1 MDKEKRSKTKKRTKD
16 LLDKLD
22 RQFGKALKGSAK
34 KKTEGKQQSAQVN
47 SKAPILGDS
56 RATVPEQRQS
66 ESQSMLL
73 NRSDQENENDHSVV
87 GHQVIIRGRVV
98 VFNDKGTL
106 CSIPLHMQRDI
117 YRQTPHI
124 KGSEMVSSI
133 IYQNPKERSVR
144 QLSPIYA

>member
-1 MDKEKRSKTKKRTKD
+1 MGYFFSYRVV
-16 LLDKLD
+16 
-22 RQFGKALKGSAK
+22 KGSAK

-117 YRQTPHI
+117 YRQTVVLNYAFHLATH
-124 KGSEMVSSI
+124 KGIGDGFE
-133 IYQNPKERSVR
+133 YN
-144 QLSPIYA
+144 LSKPQGEKCKAIESDLCIVVLRAF

>member
-1 MDKEKRSKTKKRTKD
+1 MGYFFSYRVV
-16 LLDKLD
+16 
-22 RQFGKALKGSAK
+22 KGSAK

-66 ESQSMLL
+66 ESQAMLL

-98 VFNDKGTL
+98 VFND
-106 CSIPLHMQRDI
+106 
-117 YRQTPHI
+117 
-124 KGSEMVSSI
+124 VSVKV
-133 IYQNPKERSVR
+133 NV
-144 QLSPIYA
+144 AAH